1 MIFKKKSATILK
13 QLILIAL
20 LSLKMIIIKVF
31 RFLHGGSE
39 RLQEE
44 YFCDLF
50 AAMYKLPVH
59 LESFNRQIELN
70 KVNPKGASKMRDAD
84 LYFGKSAKDP
94 HPTTF
99 NRELTS
105 YRLAKQM
112 LSSHIK
118 LKKDIREYLEYIVEL
133 HEGIEDIDNPYDK
146 KEAKKLDPQAAADL
160 RKTMKEFIE
169 KTGVTVT
176 ESYIDE
182 LCNMMDGEYYV
193 FG

>member
-1 MIFKKKSATILK
+1 
-13 QLILIAL
+13 
-20 LSLKMIIIKVF
+20 
-31 RFLHGGSE
+31 
-39 RLQEE
+39 
-44 YFCDLF
+44 
-50 AAMYKLPVH
+50 
-59 LESFNRQIELN
+59 
-70 KVNPKGASKMRDAD
+70 MRGAD
-84 LYFGKSAKDP
+84 LYFGKSARDP

-169 KTGVTVT
+169 KTGVIVT